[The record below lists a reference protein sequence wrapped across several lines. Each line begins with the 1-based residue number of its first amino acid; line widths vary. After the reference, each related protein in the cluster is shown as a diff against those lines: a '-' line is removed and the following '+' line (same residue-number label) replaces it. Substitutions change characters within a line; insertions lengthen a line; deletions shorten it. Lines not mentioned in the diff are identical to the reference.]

1 MRDMGLLIDP
11 NTQRSRT
18 LYSLR
23 HTYATFQIVHGKVN
37 LQPIEFDKG
46 RAAIAVS
53 SLDKL
58 PSVIDTLIA
67 AVRNG
72 ELDEQLAQAS
82 NQSTPKSRANGQR
95 DTVVGRSGTKPLP
108 VFSIGRSYL
117 RRCMRV
123 DV

>member
-1 MRDMGLLIDP
+1 MRMYFVCPTVNNLRQAFRAFMRDMGLLIDP

-46 RAAIAVS
+46 RAATAVS

-67 AVRNG
+67 AARNG
-72 ELDEQLAQAS
+72 ELDEQLAHATAQVK
-82 NQSTPKSRANGQR
+82 TPTSKGNRAA
-95 DTVVGRSGTKPLP
+95 
-108 VFSIGRSYL
+108 
-117 RRCMRV
+117 
-123 DV
+123 